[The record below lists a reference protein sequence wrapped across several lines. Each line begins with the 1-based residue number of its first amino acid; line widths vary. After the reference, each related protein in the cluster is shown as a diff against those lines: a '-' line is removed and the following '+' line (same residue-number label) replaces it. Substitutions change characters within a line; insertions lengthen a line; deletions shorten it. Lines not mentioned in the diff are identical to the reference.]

1 MQLNMSKRISMA
13 AGVLATV
20 LAVSSCGKG
29 GPAPYGATPTPAQVK
44 WQMMERNMFI
54 HFGPN
59 TFSGKEWGDGT
70 EPEDMFNPTDL
81 DCRQWARTAKDAGFK
96 GIIITAKHHDGF
108 CLWPNPVSSHTV
120 AQSSWRNGQG
130 DVLKELSEACREYGL
145 KFGVYIS
152 PWDRFDPHYGTPE
165 YNDVFVKTL
174 QSALGSY
181 GEVYEQ
187 WFDGANGEGPNGK
200 KQVYDWPLFHN
211 TVWSLQPDAIMFS
224 DVGPGCRWCGNE
236 SGSNG
241 RTSWSTLNVGD
252 FTPGAGAP
260 PIDTLQCGNVHGDS
274 WVPSETDVSI
284 RPGWFWRESENT
296 RVKSVNRLLQIYYES
311 TGRNSLMLLNVPP
324 DTRGHIHEIDSTR
337 LMEFA
342 RAFDEIFS
350 KDLALGAVAESSS
363 QWGRKFSPSNVLSGN
378 YDEYWASAKGDL
390 TPSITITFPEQRTFN
405 RVSLQEY
412 IPLGQ
417 RVAAFTIEALSED
430 GQWKK
435 IGSETTIGYK
445 RIVLT
450 ETVSSSAIRV
460 SITKSYAE
468 PVLSR
473 VQVFMDS
480 IYQSEQE
487 QIARGVTRLLEEPLT
502 ADAGRVEDI
511 TGFVYGPSYK
521 GEGGVIIEYD
531 LEASLDG
538 KNWTK
543 VLSNQQFDNIVN
555 NPTDREIELPSPV
568 RARYLRLIP
577 LRSNYSST
585 YGVSTFDINE

>member
-1 MQLNMSKRISMA
+1 MA
-13 AGVLATV
+13 EKIMTKALS
-20 LAVSSCGKG
+20 AVCTAVMIFSCSGDPK
-29 GPAPYGATPTPAQVK
+29 PYGALPSPSQVE
-44 WQMMERNMFI
+44 WQRMERNMFV

-81 DCRQWARTAKDAGFK
+81 DCRQWARTAKEAGFK

-108 CLWPNPVSSHTV
+108 CLWPNPVSEHTV
-120 AQSSWRNGQG
+120 AGSSWKDGKG

-152 PWDRFDPHYGTPE
+152 PWDRFDPHYGTDE

-200 KQVYDWPLFHN
+200 KQTYDWPLFHQ
-211 TVWSLQPDAIMFS
+211 TVRALQPDAIMFS

-236 SGSNG
+236 RGSNG
-241 RTSWSTLNVGD
+241 RTSWSTLNTEG
-252 FTPGAGAP
+252 FSPGAGSP
-260 PIDTLQCGNVHGDS
+260 PIDTLQRGNLHGEH
-274 WVPSETDVSI
+274 WIPSETDVSI
-284 RPGWFWRESENT
+284 RPGWFWRESENS

-337 LMEFA
+337 LVEFS
-342 RAFDEIFS
+342 RALDEIFS
-350 KDLALGAVAESSS
+350 CDLAEGAVAEASSS
-363 QWGRKFSPSNVLSGN
+363 WSGKHPASNLLDDD
-378 YDEYWASAKGDL
+378 YDSYWASGKGEMN
-390 TPSITITFPEQRTFN
+390 PSVTISFPDPVTFN

-417 RVAAFTIEALSED
+417 RIASFKLEIPDGSGGWSE
-430 GQWKK
+430 
-435 IGSETTIGYK
+435 IASETTVGYK

-450 ETVSSSAIRV
+450 ETLTASALRV

-468 PVLSR
+468 PVLSGI
-473 VQVFMDS
+473 QLFIDK
-480 IYQSEQE
+480 IYTPGEE
-487 QIARGVTRLLEEPLT
+487 NIARGVTYRIDEPLVL
-502 ADAGRVEDI
+502 DAGRVKNI
-511 TGFVYGPSYK
+511 SGFVYGPSYK

-531 LEASLDG
+531 LEYSRDG
-538 KNWTK
+538 ENWTRII
-543 VLSNQQFDNIVN
+543 SGGQFDNIVN
-555 NPTDREIELPSPV
+555 NPTDREIDLPSVV

-577 LRSNYSST
+577 LRSDRSST
-585 YGVSTFDINE
+585 YGVSTFDITE